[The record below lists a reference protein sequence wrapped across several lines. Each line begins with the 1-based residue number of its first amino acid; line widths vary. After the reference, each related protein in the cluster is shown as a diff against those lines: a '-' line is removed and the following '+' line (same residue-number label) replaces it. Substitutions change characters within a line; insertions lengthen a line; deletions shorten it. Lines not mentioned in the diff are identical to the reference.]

1 MEYWKEAYDIADI
14 VLENSRLMWIVYVSF
29 FILALMVR
37 KKDNRT
43 RRITGGVMI
52 GAVAPGLLLSLWN
65 LGLFIYAMI
74 KVYQVAA
81 SKEYYI
87 IDDSPVV
94 KDIRMACNSIP
105 VGCLTLSMFL
115 FLILALVAVICGI
128 VILAN
133 KAGKAMGVVTLVW
146 GIGLIA
152 FGFWFVNAMFTFFA
166 A

>member
-1 MEYWKEAYDIADI
+1 MEYLKEAFDVADI
-14 VLENSRLMWIVYVSF
+14 ILGNSWTMWTVYISF
-29 FILALMVR
+29 FILALAVH
-37 KKDNRT
+37 KKGNRT
-43 RRITGGVMI
+43 RRIAGNVMLGAALPGVFI
-52 GAVAPGLLLSLWN
+52 SAHC

-74 KVYQVAA
+74 KVYQVAV

-105 VGCLTLSMFL
+105 VSCLTLSMFL

-128 VILAN
+128 VILA
-133 KAGKAMGVVTLVW
+133 KRAGKAMGVVTLVW

>member
-1 MEYWKEAYDIADI
+1 MEYWKEAYEIADI
-14 VLENSRLMWIVYVSF
+14 VIANSRLMWIVYISF
-29 FILALMVR
+29 FILALKVR

-43 RRITGGVMI
+43 RRVTGGVMI
-52 GAVAPGLLLSLWN
+52 GAAVPGLLLSLWN
-65 LGLFIYAMI
+65 LGLFVYAMI

-81 SKEYYI
+81 SKEYHI
-87 IDDSPVV
+87 ISDSPVV
-94 KDIRMACNSIP
+94 RDIQMACNSIP

-128 VILAN
+128 VILA
-133 KAGKAMGVVTLVW
+133 KRAGKAMGVVTLVW

-152 FGFWFVNAMFTFFA
+152 FGFWFINAMFTFFA